1 MTSVGQE
8 SHLVEIEGSPETVQE
23 YFEERGWSDGL
34 PIVLPTQEAVQAML
48 SYSDRPPGDVVAHL
62 APRNG
67 AATVELIAV
76 NAVMAGCRPQ
86 YLPVIMAAV
95 QAVADP
101 AFNLNA
107 IQSTT
112 HPCAV
117 LVFLNGPI
125 GRELGI
131 NSGSNCFGQGW
142 RANATIGRAMRLI
155 LLNIGGGIP
164 GDGDRAT
171 HGSPAKYSYCAAEN
185 ESENPWQPLH
195 VERGFAEDDSVVTV
209 MGAEGPHNIN
219 DHASVHGEGLLTTV
233 AMSMRQ
239 LGSNNM
245 SGRGGEPMVVL
256 GPEHAAQIAA
266 DGYTKD
272 DVKRFVWER
281 SRFPIEDA
289 AAEWRQERLGRTEL
303 QQEGDDQWLPVATH
317 WSRMNVVVAGGPG
330 KHSCWIPTFGGST
343 ETVTRRIERRDGT
356 PLRSVDD
363 IRSV

>member
-1 MTSVGQE
+1 MTAMGHDQQ
-8 SHLVEIEGSPETVQE
+8 LIEIEGSLETVQE

-34 PIVLPTQEAVQAML
+34 PIVPPSRDAVQAML
-48 SYSDRPPGDVVAHL
+48 RYSDRPADDVVAHL

-76 NAVMAGCRPQ
+76 NAVMAGCRPR
-86 YLPVIMAAV
+86 YLPVLIAAV
-95 QAVADP
+95 EAVADA

-117 LVFLNGPI
+117 LIFVNGPI
-125 GRELGI
+125 AHELGL
-131 NSGSNCFGQGW
+131 NHASNCFGQGW
-142 RANATIGRAMRLI
+142 RPNATIGRAMRLI
-155 LLNIGGGIP
+155 LLNIGGGTP
-164 GDGDRAT
+164 GEGDRAT
-171 HGSPAKYSYCAAEN
+171 HGTPAKYSYCAAEN
-185 ESENPWQPLH
+185 EAANPWQPLH
-195 VERGFAEDDSVVTV
+195 VEKGFAPDDSVVTV
-209 MGAEGPHNIN
+209 LGGEGPHNIN

-245 SGRGGEPMVVL
+245 SGGGGEPMVIF

-272 DVKRFVWER
+272 GVKRFLWEH
-281 SRFPIEDA
+281 SRFPVRDA
-289 AAEWRQERLGRTEL
+289 AEEWRRERLGNSGAGHEERE
-303 QQEGDDQWLPVATH
+303 WLPVATH
-317 WSRMNVVVAGGPG
+317 WSRINVTVAGGPG

-343 ETVTRRIERRDGT
+343 ETVMRRLERRDGSA
-356 PLRSVDD
+356 LRSVDD
-363 IRSV
+363 VR

>member
-1 MTSVGQE
+1 MTTMGHEQQ
-8 SHLVEIEGSPETVQE
+8 LIEIEGSLETVQE

-34 PIVLPTQEAVQAML
+34 PVIPPSRDAVQAML
-48 SYSDRPPGDVVAHL
+48 RYSDRPPDDIVARL

-86 YLPVIMAAV
+86 YLPVVIAAV
-95 QAVADP
+95 EAVADP

-117 LVFLNGPI
+117 LIFVNGPVA
-125 GRELGI
+125 RELGM
-131 NSGSNCFGQGW
+131 NHASNCLGQGW
-142 RANATIGRAMRLI
+142 RPNATIGRAMRLI
-155 LLNIGGGIP
+155 LLNVGGGTP
-164 GDGDRAT
+164 GEGDRAT
-171 HGSPAKYSYCAAEN
+171 HGTPAKYSYCAAEN
-185 ESENPWQPLH
+185 EAANPWQPLH
-195 VERGFAEDDSVVTV
+195 VEKGFAPDDSVVTV
-209 MGAEGPHNIN
+209 LGAEGPHNIN

-272 DVKRFVWER
+272 DVKRFLWER
-281 SRFPIEDA
+281 SRFPVQDA
-289 AAEWRQERLGRTEL
+289 AEEWRRERLGGSGDGHE
-303 QQEGDDQWLPVATH
+303 EGEWLSVATH
-317 WSRMNVVVAGGPG
+317 WSRINVAVAGGPG

-343 ETVTRRIERRDGT
+343 EAVMRRLERRDGS

-363 IRSV
+363 FR